1 MLDPVFEIVKRL
13 AISDTIDEDD
23 SSSPF
28 VICLSDG
35 LESFLPCC
43 IPDLHFDFDAIDIDG
58 FDFEV
63 DSDSGD
69 MRHLVLFVDVSEE
82 YVGFANCG
90 IANDDQFHQIVV
102 FLFVSSLCHNNYKL
116 TEL

>member
-1 MLDPVFEIVKRL
+1 MFDPVFKVVKGF
-13 AISDTIDEDD
+13 AIGDAIDEDYT
-23 SSSPF
+23 SSSF
-28 VICLSDG
+28 VICFGDG
-35 LESFLPCC
+35 FKSFLSGC
-43 IPDLHFDFDAIDIDG
+43 IPDLHFNFDAIDIDG

-69 MRHLVLFVDVSEE
+69 MRHLVLFVDVSKKD
-82 YVGFANCG
+82 VGFAHRG